1 VTPIPEAPTAGPPS
15 LPLYAPPPPPVVSPP
30 VVPPPRPPAAAPT
43 PPPGRTLEFNIVPI
57 AGGDSDVGIG
67 GGEVA
72 DLARLDPRYRPYRWK
87 LTSEA
92 FITFNRLNGQLI
104 SPFQD

>member
-1 VTPIPEAPTAGPPS
+1 MAAQAPA
-15 LPLYAPPPPPVVSPP
+15 
-30 VVPPPRPPAAAPT
+30 
-43 PPPGRTLEFNIVPI
+43 PGRTLEFNIVPI

-92 FITFNRLNGQLI
+92 FITFNRLSGQLI
-104 SPFQD
+104 SPFQDYYLLLTLPDLTSSRRCAWRSGRPSPTNAP